1 MKTMNNAIMK
11 MGVQNLLEILFS
23 IILSVCIY
31 IHIYI
36 YAEVGMLEHMVTF
49 NFFRELHI
57 VFYSDCC
64 CYSAV
69 SYFF

>member
-1 MKTMNNAIMK
+1 MKTMKNAIMK

-23 IILSVCIY
+23 IILSIY
-31 IHIYI
+31 IYI
-36 YAEVGMLEHMVTF
+36 YAEVGMLEYMVTF

-69 SYFF
+69 SYSL

>member
-1 MKTMNNAIMK
+1 MKTMKNAIMK

-23 IILSVCIY
+23 IILSIY
-31 IHIYI
+31 IN
-36 YAEVGMLEHMVTF
+36 AEVGMLEYMVTF

-69 SYFF
+69 SYSL